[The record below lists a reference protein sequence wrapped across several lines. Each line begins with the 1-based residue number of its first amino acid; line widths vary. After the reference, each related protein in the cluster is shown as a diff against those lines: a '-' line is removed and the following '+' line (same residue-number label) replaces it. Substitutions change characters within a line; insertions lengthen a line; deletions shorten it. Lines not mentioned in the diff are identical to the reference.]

1 MEDTVAVEYE
11 CEGRDA
17 VGTAAWRI
25 LENYAEHADDDILE
39 TITRRLPIALPDFPA
54 LAHETVNIG
63 ILYENADAAAQAFGY
78 NRLLC
83 LPPESYITNITLWHE
98 LGHVAIRVRHE
109 RGEDVS
115 KTSEEYCSIFSVAR
129 MPPEAID
136 DDRIPYLGEPDVDR
150 AEWPRICR
158 AALEYREERGPNSHY
173 IKKAEQR
180 LGIAE

>member
-1 MEDTVAVEYE
+1 MADTVAVDHEHAG
-11 CEGRDA
+11 CDA
-17 VGTAAWRI
+17 VGMAAWRI
-25 LENYAEHADDDILE
+25 LEHYAKQADEEVLV
-39 TITRRLPIALPDFPA
+39 TIRRRLPRAIQDFPA
-54 LAHETVNIG
+54 LAHETINVG
-63 ILYENADAAAQAFGY
+63 MLYENADAAAQAFGY

-83 LPPESYITNITLWHE
+83 LPPETYTTNITLWHE

-136 DDRIPYLGEPDVDR
+136 EDRIPYLGEPDVDCS
-150 AEWPRICR
+150 EWPRICR

-173 IKKAEQR
+173 IKEAERR

>member
-1 MEDTVAVEYE
+1 MTQTAPVPLD
-11 CEGRDA
+11 DA
-17 VGTAAWRI
+17 VGHAAWRV
-25 LENYAEHADDDILE
+25 LEHYAAKADDDILE
-39 TITRRLPIALPDFPA
+39 SVRQRMPVALRDFDA
-54 LAHETVNIG
+54 LAGETINVG

-83 LPPESYITNITLWHE
+83 LPPETYTTNITLWHE

-129 MPPEAID
+129 MPPDTID
-136 DDRIPYLGEPDVDR
+136 EDRVPYLGEPDVDR

-158 AALEYREERGPNSHY
+158 EALAYREERGPNSHY
-173 IKKAEQR
+173 IKEAEKR